1 MALVV
6 EDGTGLAKAESYI
19 SVEQADTYMTRMGHD
34 AWATATQADKEKA
47 LRQATQYVDSRYRYK
62 NQPLKPEQSLEWP
75 RIGLPWPIKRVIDA
89 TCELAIRALT
99 ASLYTDVA
107 PTDAVKSETIGP
119 ISTVYQES
127 KNGGQV
133 QYALVADLLRP
144 LVATGQLMGIRL
156 ERG

>member
-6 EDGTGLAKAESYI
+6 EDGTGLAQADSYI
-19 SVEQADTYMTRMGHD
+19 SVEQADLYMASMGHE
-34 AWATATQADKEKA
+34 AWSTATQADKEKA
-47 LRQATQYVDSRYRYK
+47 LLQATQYVDSRYRYK
-62 NQPLKPEQSLEWP
+62 NQPLKSEQSLEWP
-75 RIGLPWPIKRVIDA
+75 RVGLPWPIKRVLDA

-133 QYALVADLLRP
+133 QYALVDDLLRP
-144 LVATGQLMGIRL
+144 LVATGQVTGIRV
-156 ERG
+156 ERV

>member
-6 EDGTGLAKAESYI
+6 EDGTGLAKADSYI
-19 SVEQADTYMTRMGHD
+19 SVEQADAYMISMGHE
-34 AWATATQADKEKA
+34 AWADASQSDKEKA

-75 RIGLPWPIKRVIDA
+75 RVGLSWPIKRVLDA

-133 QYALVADLLRP
+133 QYALVDDLLRP
-144 LVATGQLMGIRL
+144 LVATGQVTGIRV
-156 ERG
+156 ERV

>member
-6 EDGTGLAKAESYI
+6 EDGTGLAQADSYI

-34 AWATATQADKEKA
+34 AWVTAAQDDKEKA

-75 RIGLPWPIKRVIDA
+75 RIGLPWPIKRVVDA

-99 ASLYTDVA
+99 ANLYADVA

-133 QYALVADLLRP
+133 QYVLVDDLLRP
-144 LVATGQLMGIRL
+144 LGDTGQLTGIRL